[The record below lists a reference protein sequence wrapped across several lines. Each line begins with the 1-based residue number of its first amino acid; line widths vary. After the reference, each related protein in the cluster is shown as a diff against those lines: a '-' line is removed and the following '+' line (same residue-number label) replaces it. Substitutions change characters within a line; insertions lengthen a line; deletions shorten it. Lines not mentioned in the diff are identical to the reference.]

1 MKKDKEAILKYI
13 ERAIESVVG
22 PKKITPE
29 SLLRRDL
36 NVQSLELIEVFF
48 ELKRLTGQ
56 DALAGI
62 LFAATRDMS
71 FTADISVSELLE
83 IIAAK

>member
-1 MKKDKEAILKYI
+1 MKKDKEAYLKDI

-29 SLLRRDL
+29 SFLRSDL
-36 NVQSLELIEVFF
+36 DVQSLELIEVFF

-56 DALAGI
+56 DALAAV

-71 FTADISVSELLE
+71 LTADIKVSELLE